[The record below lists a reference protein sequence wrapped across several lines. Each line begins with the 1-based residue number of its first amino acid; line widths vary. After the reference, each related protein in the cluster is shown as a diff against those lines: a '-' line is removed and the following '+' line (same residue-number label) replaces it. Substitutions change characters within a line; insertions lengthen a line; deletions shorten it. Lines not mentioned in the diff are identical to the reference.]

1 MSAATGQVWRAGEDD
16 VSLVP
21 LSAVAQGDFVLGSA
35 RGHMAWLLVLQKV
48 TLERREPVPMH
59 SVFGA
64 NLLTG
69 ADILWNGEVVKVE
82 TISPSVLVRAP
93 FVCHLA
99 VAEAHAFVM
108 IDNVLVSALR
118 GM

>member
-1 MSAATGQVWRAGEDD
+1 MSAATGQVWRVGEGD

-21 LSAVAQGDFVLGSA
+21 LSAVAQGDFVLGRA
-35 RGHMAWLLVLQKV
+35 RGQMTWLQVLQKV
-48 TLERREPVPMH
+48 TLAREEPVPMH

-64 NLLTG
+64 NLLMG

-82 TISPSVLVRAP
+82 TVSPSVHVRAP
-93 FVCHLA
+93 LICHLA
-99 VAEAHAFVM
+99 VDKAHAFVM
-108 IDNVLVSALR
+108 IDNVLVSPLR